1 MPTPGFAALGAAQY
15 VSLTTFRKS
24 GEGVA
29 TAVWIAPYGDDLVAI
44 TIENSGKV
52 KRARNNPR
60 VTLAPCGMTGK
71 VKAGSTEVTGTV
83 EVIADED
90 AMRPAI
96 DALRAKY
103 GWQFRMSFGPE
114 GKPKRPEAS
123 RVILRISPV

>member
-1 MPTPGFAALGAAQY
+1 MPTSDFAALGAAQY

-29 TAVWIAPYGDDLVAI
+29 TAVWIAADGDDLVAV

-52 KRARNNPR
+52 KRARNNAR
-60 VTLAPCGMTGK
+60 VTLAQCGMTGK
-71 VKAGSTEVTGTV
+71 VKAGRVEVEGTA

-103 GWQFRMSFGPE
+103 GWQFRMSFGTAS
-114 GKPKRPEAS
+114 KPKSPEAS
-123 RVILRISPV
+123 RVILRISPA